1 MMRQRIILFFIMLVF
16 AVSANDCSLRENYI
30 IKRAFTAV
38 NGRKLLH
45 SEIKLMKTKHGK
57 GTSWHFT
64 RFTEGS

>member
-1 MMRQRIILFFIMLVF
+1 MPFFIMLAF
-16 AVSANDCSLRENYI
+16 AVSANDCSLRENNI

-38 NGRKLLH
+38 NARKLLH

-57 GTSWHFT
+57 DTSWHFT